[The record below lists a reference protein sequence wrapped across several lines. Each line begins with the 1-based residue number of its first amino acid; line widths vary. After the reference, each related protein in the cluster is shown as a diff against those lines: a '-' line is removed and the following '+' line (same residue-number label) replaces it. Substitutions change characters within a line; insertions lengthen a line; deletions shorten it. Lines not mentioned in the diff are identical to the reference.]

1 MILPAARPPS
11 NVRVQF
17 QRPDLP
23 PAAEIERY
31 FTLSRDAGWFS
42 NDGPCLRLLADR
54 ISERLGGVE
63 CIPVAN
69 ATLGLMVALRAVTEQ
84 SPPAAREVVVPS
96 FTYIASVSA
105 ILWAGLT
112 PVFVDIDSDNWHVTP
127 SALTAAIE
135 SRGSRLA
142 CALPCSTFG
151 AAPPVGTRKAWEE
164 LAQRAGLPLVVDSAA
179 GFGSLDEHG
188 QALGRQGDAEV
199 FSFHA
204 TKPFAVGEGGVVIT
218 RRRDLADRMRSLTN
232 FGLGGSRALAGP
244 PGLNAKLSEAPA
256 AIALAVL
263 DRYEQILAGRRR
275 RARMLTASLAPGGF
289 TFQRNSER
297 STWQFVPA
305 LAPSASARE
314 EILER
319 AVQMGVELRTY
330 HEPLHLME
338 QLRNQPVVGS
348 MDVTADLGSR
358 IVSLP
363 MANDLDERSVELI
376 SATALGDAGA

>member
-1 MILPAARPPS
+1 M
-11 NVRVQF
+11 RVQF

-31 FTLSRDAGWFS
+31 FTLSREAGWFS
-42 NDGPCLRLLADR
+42 NDGPCLRLLTDR
-54 ISERLGGVE
+54 IGERLGGGVE

-84 SPPAAREVVVPS
+84 SPPTAREVVVPS
-96 FTYIASVSA
+96 FTYVASVSA

-112 PVFVDIDSDNWHVTP
+112 PVFVDVDSDHWHVTP
-127 SALTAAIE
+127 SAFAAAIE

-142 CALPCSTFG
+142 CAMPCSTFG
-151 AAPPVGTRKAWEE
+151 VAPPVGTRKAWEE

-204 TKPFAVGEGGVVIT
+204 TKPFAVGEGGVVVT
-218 RRRDLADRMRSLTN
+218 RRKDLADRIRSLIN
-232 FGLGGSRALAGP
+232 FGLGGSRTLAGP

-263 DRYEQILAGRRR
+263 DRYDQILVARRR

-289 TFQRNSER
+289 AFQRNSDR

-305 LAPSASARE
+305 LAPSASARD

-330 HEPLHLME
+330 HQPLHPVE
-338 QLRNQPVVGS
+338 PLRNQPVVGS
-348 MDVTADLGSR
+348 LEVTEDLGSR

-363 MANDLDERSVELI
+363 MANRLDERSIELI
-376 SATALGDAGA
+376 SAATLGDPGA